1 MAVHAEANDAAVL
14 RQLLEVERF
23 PADLDFRRLHQGRLS
38 RLQEQMRTHRLPV
51 CLFFNGANIRY
62 ATGSGAMCAW
72 AESAFARFCIV
83 PADGDPILFEAESSA
98 HVEGRLVSDLRPAH
112 YWYMEGSPTVE
123 YVRRWAAEV
132 KSVLAELGLAGQP
145 LAVDKLDTVGFL
157 ALQDA
162 GIRIVDSSPA
172 TVDAREVKTP
182 EEVVL
187 MRVNGAIGHAML
199 TDFEAAIQP
208 GVRECELMAALSES
222 LIRHRGE
229 YLFTGL
235 VASGPNTNPWG
246 TEATSRAVEPGDL
259 VGVDT
264 DGVGYEGYVID
275 VSRTFLCGDGEPT
288 ARQRAAYAAARDQ
301 LEGMADVLRPGMTFD
316 EFARA
321 SPALPA
327 HYHDQRYYA
336 RAHQAGLEDEGPS
349 VFYSEDVG
357 EHAMVA
363 SDRSIQPNMVF
374 CLEAYAGEVGGPDG
388 VKLENQ
394 ILVTEAG
401 CELLCTFPYDPRLGG

>member
-1 MAVHAEANDAAVL
+1 MTQPAPQSEAAFLAELSA
-14 RQLLEVERF
+14 VERF
-23 PADLDFRRLHQGRLS
+23 PPDLDFQQLQRGRLG
-38 RLQEQMRTHRLPV
+38 RLQEQMHKYELPV

-62 ATGSGAMCAW
+62 STGSGAMCAW

-112 YWYMEGSPTVE
+112 YWYMEGSPTTE
-123 YVRRWAAEV
+123 YVRRWALDV
-132 KSVLAELGLAGQP
+132 KSVLAELGLEGQP

-157 ALQDA
+157 ALQNE
-162 GIRIVDSSPA
+162 GIRIIDSSPA

-182 EEVVL
+182 EEVRL
-187 MRVNGAIGHAML
+187 MEVNGIVGSAML
-199 TDFEAAIQP
+199 ADFEAAVVP
-208 GVRECELMAALSES
+208 GVRECELMAVLSES

-235 VASGPNTNPWG
+235 VASGQNTNPWG
-246 TEATSRAVEPGDL
+246 TEATTRAVETGDL

-275 VSRTFLCGDGEPT
+275 VSRTFLCGDAPT
-288 ARQRAAYAAARDQ
+288 ARQREAYAAAHDQ
-301 LEGMADVLRPGMTFD
+301 LEGMQAALKPGITFD

-321 SPALPA
+321 SPELPEK
-327 HYHDQRYYA
+327 YRDQRYYA

-349 VFYSEDVG
+349 VFYLEDVG
-357 EHAMVA
+357 EHGMVA
-363 SDRSIQPNMVF
+363 SDRMIQPNMVF

-394 ILVTEAG
+394 ILVTEDG
-401 CELLCTFPYDPRLGG
+401 CRLLCDYPYDPKLFG